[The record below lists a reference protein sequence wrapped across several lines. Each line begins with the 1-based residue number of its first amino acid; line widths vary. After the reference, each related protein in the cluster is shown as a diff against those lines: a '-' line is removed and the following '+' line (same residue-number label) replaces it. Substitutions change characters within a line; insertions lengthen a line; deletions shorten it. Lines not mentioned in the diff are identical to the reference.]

1 MSGEKRST
9 RFTEVKLLP
18 AGIGGSERRWVVES
32 NAERLVA
39 SSNEP
44 DFALLPLSPRK
55 AHHCTRRVSRSP
67 PSFSSSAAGW
77 LSLLCECVVLRCC
90 WCSSSSSAEGEGVAR
105 RVACACGSSLSLLSS
120 SPSSRS
126 PPPLL
131 SPRASCR
138 ALWPP
143 APPSCFVPRSL
154 ASFRSDRQLGGLQTT
169 TTNKRLVV
177 PSRCARSL
185 AASAGPFEFV
195 LERSIGRLGQ

>member
-1 MSGEKRST
+1 VGQRG
-9 RFTEVKLLP
+9 V
-18 AGIGGSERRWVVES
+18 G
-32 NAERLVA
+32 
-39 SSNEP
+39 
-44 DFALLPLSPRK
+44 
-55 AHHCTRRVSRSP
+55 
-67 PSFSSSAAGW
+67 SSSPTLSVWSPAPTSPTLLCCPCHRAKLAIALGVSLAHRLPPPLLLVGS

-90 WCSSSSSAEGEGVAR
+90 WSSSSSSAAAGEGVAR

-120 SPSSRS
+120 SLLPLPSSSPLSAGFVPCSLASRS
-126 PPPLL
+126 
-131 SPRASCR
+131 
-138 ALWPP
+138 
-143 APPSCFVPRSL
+143 PSCFVPRSL